1 MYHGTPAERAEL
13 RRTVMLR
20 PGSKPKPPKANSK
33 TAKSTKASTNSPQ
46 KPKNRRKQG
55 RPPKPT
61 AKATKTIDDAPLRRS
76 GRRKSTFVIESDD
89 DDMKDDELYQPED
102 DDELDVIEV
111 DSFASADEDDENSS
125 SFPIVLTTY
134 EMIIKDRVHLAKYNW
149 GYIVVDEGHRLKN
162 LDCKLMKE
170 IKQYKSAGRMI
181 LTGTPLHVY
190 LFYFLPIF
198 KYWHPTISRITS
210 RNCGRFSTSFC
221 LTFSTTSTLSKNGE
235 SLHFHLR
242 NFEFDVNLSRF
253 NLPALQSS
261 LPTSQSSQII
271 SSLHA
276 ILKPFLLRRMKVDV
290 EVSLPPKKEY
300 VLYAPLSVRQR
311 EAYDRVLDGGLRK
324 WLIHG
329 GTGGVDVV
337 GEDEATKDDDETEEV
352 EAEIEED
359 EEQEDSARK
368 RVSKRFIKGGKKS
381 YAVDGED
388 EEYFEML
395 ERGDFN
401 DRGLKVIK
409 TKEEEEAE
417 EARIGREFRA
427 RAKGQSFLLA
437 LFSR

>member
-1 MYHGTPAERAEL
+1 
-13 RRTVMLR
+13 
-20 PGSKPKPPKANSK
+20 
-33 TAKSTKASTNSPQ
+33 
-46 KPKNRRKQG
+46 
-55 RPPKPT
+55 
-61 AKATKTIDDAPLRRS
+61 
-76 GRRKSTFVIESDD
+76 
-89 DDMKDDELYQPED
+89 
-102 DDELDVIEV
+102 
-111 DSFASADEDDENSS
+111 
-125 SFPIVLTTY
+125 
-134 EMIIKDRVHLAKYNW
+134 
-149 GYIVVDEGHRLKN
+149 
-162 LDCKLMKE
+162 
-170 IKQYKSAGRMI
+170 
-181 LTGTPLHVY
+181 
-190 LFYFLPIF
+190 
-198 KYWHPTISRITS
+198 
-210 RNCGRFSTSFC
+210 
-221 LTFSTTSTLSKNGE
+221 
-235 SLHFHLR
+235 
-242 NFEFDVNLSRF
+242 
-253 NLPALQSS
+253 
-261 LPTSQSSQII
+261 
-271 SSLHA
+271 
-276 ILKPFLLRRMKVDV
+276 MKVDV

-381 YAVDGED
+381 YAVDGDD

-409 TKEEEEAE
+409 TKEEEEVE

-427 RAKGQSFLLA
+427 RAKGQLFLPA